1 MEGKKKNIN
10 VIIDI
15 VLILLVMI
23 YIALMLNKTNKDE
36 KYIARLES
44 RIDVLTEENKK
55 LKNEI
60 NECQEKYEEML
71 SETCIMEQELIEPL
85 KIYDA
90 KEYYLLYKE
99 IIDEYSEEFGKPLSI
114 YDVYTEEDIK
124 YIQKCVE
131 TECYDCPFENKVN
144 VANVIINRVNSER
157 FPNTPIGVVTSP
169 KQFVYHRT
177 NITEDTVL
185 AVEYAF
191 MFEDTTDGALFFH
204 SGKYSDTFSGA
215 KYIFEDSVGHK
226 FYK

>member
-44 RIDVLTEENKK
+44 RIDILTEENKK
-55 LKNEI
+55 LKNEV
-60 NECQEKYEEML
+60 NEYQEKYEEML

-169 KQFVYHRT
+169 KQFAYHRT